1 MCLLKSKFLIFSCK
15 KISKQTVSFY
25 WPKDICNHVFSDV
38 DNIVERVANIMTAED
53 EQSLTKTWRS
63 QFEEYVVNHVCIACP
78 FCRVSGAFFFI
89 AFKR

>member
-15 KISKQTVSFY
+15 KIPKQTVSFY

-78 FCRVSGAFFFI
+78 FCRVSGAFFHCF
-89 AFKR
+89 